1 MQEVPDAMNTQAIFV
16 VEDDPDIQNI
26 ISSFLRHEGY
36 AVNCASSASEAFELL
51 ASREPD
57 LIILDIQ
64 LPDMDG
70 ITFCQQIRATYAKP
84 ILFVTGNRQQ
94 EDKIQALM
102 AGGDDYIQKP
112 FDPLNLLLRV
122 KSNLRWSSLLGA
134 RSEAERNKELLTF
147 PGLRID
153 LKRMAV
159 WANEQPV
166 TLLPKDFR
174 LLVALAEHS
183 NQVLHAEQLYRLAWE
198 DESNF
203 SKDTVKV
210 HISNLRK
217 KIEPV
222 PSSPRFIV
230 TVGNLG
236 YRFNPDGAIE
246 AKPS

>member
-1 MQEVPDAMNTQAIFV
+1 MNPHVIFV
-16 VEDDPDIQNI
+16 VEDDPDIQDLI
-26 ISSFLRHEGY
+26 TSFLRHEGY
-36 AVNCASSASEAFELL
+36 DVHCASSAAGGFELL
-51 ASREPD
+51 SSREPD
-57 LIILDIQ
+57 LIVLDIQ

-70 ITFCQQIRATYAKP
+70 ITFCKHIRSDYAKP

-102 AGGDDYIQKP
+102 SGGDDYIQKP
-112 FDPLNLLLRV
+112 FDPLDLLLRV
-122 KSNLRWSSLLGA
+122 RANLRWSALLAAGA
-134 RSEAERNKELLTF
+134 RTEEASELAF

-159 WANEQPV
+159 WVNERQVP
-166 TLLPKDFR
+166 LLPKDFR
-174 LLVALAEHS
+174 LLTALAGHP
-183 NQVLHAEQLYRLAWE
+183 NQVLHPEQLYRLAWE

-222 PSSPRFIV
+222 PSAPRFIV
-230 TVGNLG
+230 TVGSLG
-236 YRFNPDGAIE
+236 YKFNPYGA
-246 AKPS
+246 AGLQTPM